1 MTMPTS
7 IGRMR
12 CRRLSLRTSRRQWGE
27 FKAFRS
33 PRALPCLHFSGQFLP
48 DGGGWLDLK
57 IPFVKNSTKCTE
69 HGLEARGTSLR
80 MRRHAYPYRYVL
92 EYQETESS
100 LRGVFD
106 SAPAG

>member
-1 MTMPTS
+1 MITRTS

-12 CRRLSLRTSRRQWGE
+12 CRRLSGRSSLRRLGE

-33 PRALPCLHFSGQFLP
+33 RRRLPCLHFFRHFLP

-57 IPFVKNSTKCTE
+57 IIFVKNGTKCTE

-92 EYQETESS
+92 EHQETESS
-100 LRGVFD
+100 L
-106 SAPAG
+106 